1 MSDVLSTEEF
11 LMFNGLSLIG
21 LGCDFNILPSLARRS
36 CKSTDHINILPR
48 LARRSCKS
56 TDRQL
61 CLDTWQTGGFGDEV
75 IMAPA
80 WCTRQNITKQDN
92 AGFVLPV

>member
-1 MSDVLSTEEF
+1 MSDVLIIEEF
-11 LMFNGLSLIG
+11 LMLTGPSLIG
-21 LGCDFNILPSLARRS
+21 LGCDFNVLPSLARRS
-36 CKSTDHINILPR
+36 CKSTDHVNILPR

-61 CLDTWQTGGFGDEV
+61 CLDTWQTAGFGDEV

-80 WCTRQNITKQDN
+80 WRTRQNITKQDN

>member
-1 MSDVLSTEEF
+1 MSDVLIIEEF
-11 LMFNGLSLIG
+11 LMLTGPSLIG
-21 LGCDFNILPSLARRS
+21 LGCDFNV
-36 CKSTDHINILPR
+36 LPR

-61 CLDTWQTGGFGDEV
+61 CLDTWQTAGFGDEV

-80 WCTRQNITKQDN
+80 WRTRQNITKQDN